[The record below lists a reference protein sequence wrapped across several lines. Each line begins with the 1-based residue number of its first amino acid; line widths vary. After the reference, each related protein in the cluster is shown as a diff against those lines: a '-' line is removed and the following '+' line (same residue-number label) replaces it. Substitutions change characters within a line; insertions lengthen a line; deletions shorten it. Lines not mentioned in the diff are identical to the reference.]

1 MRKEIRLFFNNWI
14 NAGCCSSW
22 TLMSDSPLWEGVC
35 WRKEKESLL
44 WRGHACSMAT
54 SASEEVK
61 LREVHTVYFLEITSP
76 SKAMTEASMNRQWRS
91 RFEAELI
98 KKSGIWRLIC
108 RNMTSHLSEYDVSF
122 VRIWRLTC
130 RNMTSHLSE
139 YDVSF
144 VGIWRLIFQSF
155 VSYEGNCRLNSGGQA
170 PSKGY
175 ALLIRKRNLNTK
187 KPLVDLNKG
196 Q

>member
-1 MRKEIRLFFNNWI
+1 MRGCLLTKRKRVAIVERACLFYGNECFRRSQ
-14 NAGCCSSW
+14 ASW
-22 TLMSDSPLWEGVC
+22 GAHGLFPRDYLPLESDDRSFYEQAVAQSFWG
-35 WRKEKESLL
+35 W
-44 WRGHACSMAT
+44 ADQ
-54 SASEEVK
+54 EE
-61 LREVHTVYFLEITSP
+61 
-76 SKAMTEASMNRQWRS
+76 W
-91 RFEAELI
+91 
-98 KKSGIWRLIC
+98 
-108 RNMTSHLSEYDVSF
+108 NMTSHLSEHDVSF
-122 VRIWRLTC
+122 VRIWRLIC
-130 RNMTSHLSE
+130 QNMTSHLSE